1 MGRRDPARDWAGS
14 CVRLLRGG
22 RAERV
27 AAPPAA
33 AAAPPAAAAP
43 HSGGPHSRSSPGPP
57 PPPTPPPAP
66 ATPAAV
72 AALRLRRH
80 ATLSR
85 GVGGG
90 REGLARQELEAMGQR
105 PEARGQGWG
114 RGLGAR
120 AAAPGGG
127 HALRVRLVGSR
138 EGAEGAV
145 HAILLCGTEPT
156 ELPEQ
161 CAREGGV
168 SVPQLLQ
175 QDARCIIL
183 HHHHHHHY
191 YYCSRG
197 SCSRRLSRRASSPS
211 RSRFES
217 LVSRPSLA
225 DTCSRLE
232 V

>member
-1 MGRRDPARDWAGS
+1 MKAGSHVRRCIRVAPLCGVLGDETLGRRDPARDWAGS

-120 AAAPGGG
+120 VRGQGCRTRRRPRAASAPYLPISPHISPYLPISPHQAAATRCEC
-127 HALRVRLVGSR
+127 ASLA
-138 EGAEGAV
+138 AEK
-145 HAILLCGTEPT
+145 E
-156 ELPEQ
+156 
-161 CAREGGV
+161 
-168 SVPQLLQ
+168 
-175 QDARCIIL
+175 
-183 HHHHHHHY
+183 
-191 YYCSRG
+191 
-197 SCSRRLSRRASSPS
+197 RRAQYKPSSFAA
-211 RSRFES
+211 RN
-217 LVSRPSLA
+217 RPSSQSSVRVKA
-225 DTCSRLE
+225 A
-232 V
+232 